1 MIEFF
6 TTLDEDTAYNVAAE
20 NNENDDEGWTY
31 TAVRKGK
38 YYRVSIHDEDGAF
51 VGYL

>member
-1 MIEFF
+1 MNHFF
-6 TTLDEDTAYNVAAE
+6 TLDEDTAYNVEAE

-31 TAVRKGK
+31 TVVLKRNHYWVA
-38 YYRVSIHDEDGAF
+38 IHDEDGVF